1 LRWTERQSIIKMD
14 NREVKQLIVKDKPN
28 SYEFGKVGNRFKIY
42 YNEPVE
48 LLEHIEKLKNMGLYK
63 NE

>member
-1 LRWTERQSIIKMD
+1 MD